1 MARSSGQKPGQ
12 GPGQERS
19 QEPEQT
25 SPQPPPLGFTW
36 ADYLGAV
43 IAVEGTLTA
52 VAWKLVSAGGPED
65 VASIERALRR
75 LRERGQ
81 RDGGAWGQRLLRAFP
96 VPRAVEERLRW
107 MGLYHSPFSDLPLE
121 LCIDQLRLWDRP
133 PLSES
138 RARVWLQLGHASTAL
153 RQRAFDA
160 AGAALGRAAAVQSPP
175 EAARI
180 ELSLARAYLE
190 SRIGSSEGVARQLDL
205 AERELRAAPPESLG
219 AEDRACFAARLV
231 DQRAFQHNR
240 AGEHAAALALYR
252 SLPESD
258 AHPFASYR
266 RDAGLAYG
274 CLRTGLRDEALRY
287 ARRACDHAGDG
298 GYTRLR
304 VMALILSARVEGLPA
319 ATATLQRAEAIAGRL
334 GDLELI
340 ARVARVRLGRS
351 E

>member
-12 GPGQERS
+12 TP
-19 QEPEQT
+19 
-25 SPQPPPLGFTW
+25 PQPPPLGFTW

-52 VAWKLVSAGGPED
+52 VAWKLVSTGGPED

-81 RDGGAWGQRLLRAFP
+81 RDGGAWGQRLVRAFP

-153 RQRAFDA
+153 RQRAFDE
-160 AGAALGRAAAVQSPP
+160 AGAALARAAAVVSPP
-175 EAARI
+175 DAARI
-180 ELSLARAYLE
+180 ELLLARAYLE
-190 SRIGSSEGVARQLDL
+190 SRTGTAAGVQRQLDL
-205 AERELRAAPPESLG
+205 AEEELKAAPADALG
-219 AEDRACFAARLV
+219 AEDRACFVARLV

-240 AGEHAAALALYR
+240 VGEHAAALALYR
-252 SLPESD
+252 SLPAND
-258 AHPFASYR
+258 THPFASYR

-274 CLRTGLRDEALRY
+274 CLRTGQRDEALRY

-304 VMALILSARVEGLPA
+304 VMALILSARVEA
-319 ATATLQRAEAIAGRL
+319 ASTQSGIHPRTGTAAATLQRAEAIAARL
-334 GDLELI
+334 GDTELLS
-340 ARVARVRLGRS
+340 RVARVRLGRG